1 MTSLVPLDPDTMDTW
16 LAAET
21 AGYVDDLVAS
31 GEDRQAAERLAERQ
45 LSRLFPGGRP
55 ASGQYVFT
63 VVEDG
68 QAVGTLWIG
77 TALDGPPGHWWVW
90 SIAID
95 AASRGRGIGGAAMQ
109 LGEDEARRH
118 GATQIGLN
126 VFGANTVARRLYQR
140 LGYEEAAVTM
150 RKVLD

>member
-1 MTSLVPLDPDTMDTW
+1 MISLIPLDPDAMASW
-16 LAAET
+16 LAGEA
-21 AGYVDDLVAS
+21 AGYVDELVAS
-31 GEDRQAAERLAERQ
+31 GEDRRAAERQADGQ

-55 ASGQYVFT
+55 APDQYVFT

-68 QAVGTLWIG
+68 SAVGTLWIG

-126 VFGANTVARRLYQR
+126 GFGANTVARRLYQR

-150 RKVLD
+150 RKVLE

>member
-1 MTSLVPLDPDTMDTW
+1 VTSLVPLDPDAMASW

-21 AGYVDDLVAS
+21 AGYVDELVTS
-31 GEDRQAAERLAERQ
+31 GEDRRAAERQADGQ

-55 ASGQYVFT
+55 APGQYVFT

-68 QAVGTLWIG
+68 RRVGTLWIG
-77 TALDGPPGHWWVW
+77 SALDGPPEHWWVW

-95 AASRGRGIGGAAMQ
+95 AGARGRGIGRAAMQ
-109 LGEDEARRH
+109 LGEAEARRH

-126 VFGANTVARRLYQR
+126 VFGRNTVARRLYQR
-140 LGYEEAAVTM
+140 LGYEEAAVRM
-150 RKVLD
+150 RKVLE